1 MKKYLMSA
9 TAAVAVAVAA
19 PPALAQAT
27 AQDRIVSILGSLFG
41 DRAGGT
47 VTIESEW
54 AAGRTPLNSQRA
66 QFETKVDAEARAGA
80 LTQETAARLKYDY
93 YQLALLENQY
103 GADRSFSAA
112 ERTELSQ
119 RYGALTQ
126 VLSAG
131 GYNDGS
137 TGVALAAQGQAEFDR
152 RVDASVAARR
162 LTRTQGSRL
171 KADYTAAVRLETGYL
186 RDGVLSAAERTD
198 LDARLDALDVRVG
211 DTAPA
216 IALTSRQR
224 LDAIIQALP
233 NARLGTPAQT
243 RLQVEHGDLVR
254 LESAYARLNPT
265 AEERA
270 YLESRLVDLET
281 RVRLR

>member
-1 MKKYLMSA
+1 MKKYLISA
-9 TAAVAVAVAA
+9 AALAAAAIAA
-19 PPALAQAT
+19 PPVLAQAT

-41 DRAGGT
+41 DRSGGT

-54 AAGRTPLNSQRA
+54 AAGRTPLNNQRA
-66 QFETKVDAEARAGA
+66 QFETKVDAEARSGA

-93 YQLALLENQY
+93 YQLVVLENQY

-112 ERTELSQ
+112 ERSELAQ

-131 GYNDGS
+131 GYNDGA
-137 TGVALAAQGQAEFDR
+137 TAVALAAQGQAEFDR

-162 LTRTQGSRL
+162 LTRTQGNRL
-171 KADYTAAVRLETGYL
+171 KADYTAAVRVETGYL
-186 RDGVLSAAERTD
+186 RDGVLTAAERTD
-198 LDARLDALDVRVG
+198 LDARLEALDVRVG
-211 DTAPA
+211 DMAM
-216 IALTSRQR
+216 ALTPRQR
-224 LDAIIQALP
+224 LDAIIRALP

-243 RLQVEHGDLVR
+243 RVQVEHGDLVR
-254 LESAYARLNPT
+254 LESAYSRLNPT